1 MKGRPRLAQGNAL
14 CGLDAGYE
22 RDTNGIRIWDTDMG
36 YGYGI
41 RIWDTDMG
49 YGYGIRIWDTDM
61 GYGYGIRK
69 WDTEMG

>member
-22 RDTNGIRIWDTDMG
+22 RDTDMG

-41 RIWDTDMG
+41 RI
-49 YGYGIRIWDTDM
+49 R
-61 GYGYGIRK
+61 
-69 WDTEMG
+69 DTEMG